1 MTMILRKGHVYGVEP
16 KPVAFKPLKLHE
28 QRRPIPVHN
37 GKPAVIQRL
46 SDKDALEM
54 LADLKLAL
62 GAGDQDRSVRLL
74 DEIFEAM
81 KRRVG

>member
-1 MTMILRKGHVYGVEP
+1 MTAQS
-16 KPVAFKPLKLHE
+16 KPAFRPLKLHD
-28 QRRPIPVHN
+28 QRRPVPLYN

-46 SDKDALEM
+46 SDKDVLEL

>member
-1 MTMILRKGHVYGVEP
+1 MTAQH
-16 KPVAFKPLKLHE
+16 KPAFRPLKLHD
-28 QRRPIPVHN
+28 QRKPVPLYN

-46 SDKDALEM
+46 SDKETLGL
-54 LADLKLAL
+54 LADAIDAL
-62 GAGDQDRSVRLL
+62 GAGDQPYAVRLL